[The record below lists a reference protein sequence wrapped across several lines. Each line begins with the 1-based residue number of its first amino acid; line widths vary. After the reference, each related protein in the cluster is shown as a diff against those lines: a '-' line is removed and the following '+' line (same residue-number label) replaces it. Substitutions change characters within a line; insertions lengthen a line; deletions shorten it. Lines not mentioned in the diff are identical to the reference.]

1 MKKLI
6 HWIRK
11 RIRLLLSWWSL
22 LLSDNHE
29 VSLKRTIAI
38 LSFILLVVVIVVALI
53 KPLTSNNVNLLNN
66 GIKYLS
72 GIIGVGILG
81 VAATDVF
88 ENFRKRDD

>member
-6 HWIRK
+6 AWGRKKIRT
-11 RIRLLLSWWSL
+11 LLTWWNL

-38 LSFILLVVVIVVALI
+38 LSFILMVIVIIVAI
-53 KPLTSNNVNLLNN
+53 VKPLTTNNVNLLNN
-66 GIKYLS
+66 GLKYLS
-72 GIIGVGILG
+72 GIVGVGILG

-88 ENFRKRDD
+88 DNFRKRD